1 MTEEIRSTDDDML
14 EVRVCEDG
22 ICRTGFVSSMHL
34 VATKVHQLK
43 QAIQKESA
51 AAFLEPIHDA

>member
-43 QAIQKESA
+43 QAFQKESA
-51 AAFLEPIHDA
+51 AAFLKPLHDA